1 MALPDL
7 ANRRVSIAPDG
18 SEHAIPT
25 DAEVAASFGDIA
37 EAARAHRL
45 GGGQVV
51 VVQGLGFVGAAVC
64 AAVAGASD
72 SDGNPFHYVIGVDL
86 PTAES
91 YWKVA
96 KLNSGLFPFEAPDV
110 ELERVVADAVQVRSN
125 LSATASEAAFA
136 LADVVMVD
144 VNLDVGDPVVGSPGD
159 IRVDLD
165 GFCEAIRAVGRNM
178 RDDALV
184 LVETTVPLG
193 TSERIVLPILREERQ
208 RRGIDAPVFLAHAY
222 ERVMPG
228 PNYLASVRA
237 YHRTVSGID
246 EDSTA
251 RARAFLSTF
260 LDTTTYPLLE
270 LPDARSTELAKLL
283 ENSYRA
289 VNIAFIH
296 EWTLL
301 AEDVGVDLF
310 AVIDAIRV
318 RKGTHDNMRYP
329 GFGVGGY
336 CLTKDSLL
344 AQWGAA
350 HLLASETALTT
361 TLEALSINHRMPL
374 HTLDLVA
381 EVAEGDLHGKRIAV
395 CGVAYLA
402 DVGDTRH
409 SPTETLVDALLAA
422 GADVRLHDPSVR
434 AWAERPDLPIA
445 ETIREAVAGADGVVF
460 AVPHRA
466 YRDLPADELHAF
478 ARDGRFL
485 VDAQNVISDASAQ
498 LLHGRGWRVIGVG
511 KGHWRKLGYHTPA

>member
-1 MALPDL
+1 
-7 ANRRVSIAPDG
+7 
-18 SEHAIPT
+18 
-25 DAEVAASFGDIA
+25 
-37 EAARAHRL
+37 
-45 GGGQVV
+45 
-51 VVQGLGFVGAAVC
+51 
-64 AAVAGASD
+64 
-72 SDGNPFHYVIGVDL
+72 
-86 PTAES
+86 
-91 YWKVA
+91 
-96 KLNSGLFPFEAPDV
+96 
-110 ELERVVADAVQVRSN
+110 
-125 LSATASEAAFA
+125 
-136 LADVVMVD
+136 
-144 VNLDVGDPVVGSPGD
+144 
-159 IRVDLD
+159 
-165 GFCEAIRAVGRNM
+165 
-178 RDDALV
+178 
-184 LVETTVPLG
+184 
-193 TSERIVLPILREERQ
+193 
-208 RRGIDAPVFLAHAY
+208 

-228 PNYLASVRA
+228 PKYLASVRA

-246 EDSTA
+246 ENSTA

-260 LDTTTYPLLE
+260 IDTATYPLIE

-361 TLEALSINHRMPL
+361 TLEAVSINHRMPL
-374 HTLDLVA
+374 HALDLVA
-381 EVAEGDLHGKRIAV
+381 EVANGDLEGKRIAV

-409 SPTETLVDALLAA
+409 SPTEAFVDALLAA

-434 AWAERPDLPIA
+434 TWAERPDLPIA
-445 ETIREAVAGADGVVF
+445 ETIQDAVAGANGVVF
-460 AVPHRA
+460 AVPNRA
-466 YRDLPADELHAF
+466 NRELPADELHAF
-478 ARDGRFL
+478 AEDGGFL

-498 LLHGRGWRVIGVG
+498 LLRGRGWRVIGVG
-511 KGHWRKLGYHTPA
+511 KGHWRKLGFHTPA